1 MEGRRLEKFN
11 EVLKEELAMLVC
23 KEIDLPKGVL
33 ATIIGVKIDER
44 LIRAEVF
51 VSVIP
56 AKETEFVMN
65 VFNAKANF
73 LHQLLNDKIRVRRIP
88 RLKFMPES
96 NLPESQKVSNILD
109 EISNVD
115 NN

>member
-11 EVLKEELAMLVC
+11 EVLKEELAMLIC

-33 ATIIGVKIDER
+33 ATIIGVKIDGR
-44 LIRAEVF
+44 LIRAEIF

-56 AKETEFVMN
+56 QKETEFVIN

-73 LHQLLNDKIRVRRIP
+73 LHQLLNDKIKSEGFPV
-88 RLKFMPES
+88 
-96 NLPESQKVSNILD
+96 
-109 EISNVD
+109 
-115 NN
+115 

>member
-1 MEGRRLEKFN
+1 MEKFN
-11 EVLKEELAMLVC
+11 EVLKEELAMLIC
-23 KEIDLPKGVL
+23 KEIDLPKGIL
-33 ATIIGVKIDER
+33 ATIKGIAIDKK
-44 LIRAEVF
+44 LIRAEIF

-56 AKETEFVMN
+56 QKETEFVMN
-65 VFNAKANF
+65 VLNAKANF

-109 EISNVD
+109 EISDKNF
-115 NN
+115 